1 MWHINGFFLVLKA
14 EIVRAF
20 IIMRRYWFASI
31 ISIIMGYATLI
42 TIVYGLMHTPSS
54 VKEMAEKAINGIL
67 GFLIGVFA
75 FGIVGLFSQGL
86 QGMARTGELEQVCLS
101 PFGLVTNFLAR
112 SFVAA
117 LGNIVSSAIML
128 ILVAKTVAENLH
140 VAPVETLVLLSLT
153 YINLIGF
160 GFMVGGLVLVF
171 KQTGQMAVIVRFAMI
186 GLAIFA
192 TEKIS
197 QWPMFARWV
206 AHALPVTDAA
216 ICLKYTII
224 QGQQVVK
231 YNELGE
237 PIVRA
242 LEPVL
247 DSAGKPVLDALG
259 NPVMNRIYETTFSSV
274 FTHESFFFLIISCI
288 IWTAIGI
295 ASFRFMENWSRD
307 KGTLGAY

>member
-1 MWHINGFFLVLKA
+1 MGYLTGFLLVLKA
-14 EIVRAF
+14 EVVRAF
-20 IIMRRYWFASI
+20 IVMRRYWFASVI
-31 ISIIMGYATLI
+31 GIIMGYGTLI
-42 TIVYGLMHTPSS
+42 TLVYGLMHTPTA

-101 PFGLVTNFLAR
+101 PYGLVTNFLAR

-117 LGNIVSSAIML
+117 VGNIISSAIML
-128 ILVAKTVAENLH
+128 ILVATTVAESLH
-140 VAPVETLVLLSLT
+140 VAPIETLVLLGLT

-171 KQTGQMAVIVRFAMI
+171 KQTGQVAVIVRFAMI

-192 TEKIS
+192 TEKVYE
-197 QWPMFARWV
+197 WPWMARWV

-216 ICLKYTII
+216 ICLKYTLI
-224 QGQQVVK
+224 QGQQAPLINEAGERVVC
-231 YNELGE
+231 EIQ
-237 PIVRA
+237 PA
-242 LEPVL
+242 
-247 DSAGKPVLDALG
+247 LDAAGQPLVDAAG
-259 NPVMNRIYETTFSSV
+259 HPMLITTYDTVFSSV
-274 FTHESFFFLIISCI
+274 FMHESFFFLIISCV
-288 IWTAIGI
+288 IWNTIGI
-295 ASFRFMENWSRD
+295 ALFRFMENWSRD